1 MKVRLFNP
9 GALFV
14 TALVLLVLA
23 IPLAQN
29 QFARAHNEDLQRAFM
44 KRTG

>member
-1 MKVRLFNP
+1 MKSRLLHP

-23 IPLAQN
+23 IPFAQS
-29 QFARAHNEDLQRAFM
+29 RPHNEDLHRILSWRA
-44 KRTG
+44 G

>member
-1 MKVRLFNP
+1 MKSRLLYP

-23 IPLAQN
+23 IPLAQS
-29 QFARAHNEDLQRAFM
+29 QFPRPHNEDLHRALAF
-44 KRTG
+44 RVG

>member
-1 MKVRLFNP
+1 MRPSLLHP

-23 IPLAQN
+23 IPLASESRPQN
-29 QFARAHNEDLQRAFM
+29 EALRRVLSLH
-44 KRTG
+44 TG

>member
-1 MKVRLFNP
+1 MKSRLLYP

-23 IPLAQN
+23 IPLAQ
-29 QFARAHNEDLQRAFM
+29 FPRPHNEDLHRALTF
-44 KRTG
+44 RVG